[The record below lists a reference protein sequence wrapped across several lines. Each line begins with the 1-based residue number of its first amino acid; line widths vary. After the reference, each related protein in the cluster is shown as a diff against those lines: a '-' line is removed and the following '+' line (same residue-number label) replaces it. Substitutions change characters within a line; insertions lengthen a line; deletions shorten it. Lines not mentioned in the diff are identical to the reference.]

1 MVAVVALGTYGL
13 LGNKLTPTKVFT
25 ALALFNQLR
34 FPLVFLPMLLNNL
47 AEGKVMITLLCAL
60 S

>member
-47 AEGKVMITLLCAL
+47 AEGKVTT
-60 S
+60 